1 MINELYNRQILNQ
14 AAQISHVGR
23 LQNPQASA
31 FKQAKYFGSTITVD
45 LNLQDGVVTDFA
57 QEIQACALGQAAA
70 SIIAS
75 KIIGTSAAELRQV
88 HQTLKRMLQQDA
100 APPQG
105 RFEAFAMLQPAKDYK
120 ARHGSILLVLE
131 AIVACLNQIEDEE
144 NK

>member
-31 FKQAKYFGSTITVD
+31 FKQAKYCGSTITVD

-75 KIIGTSAAELRQV
+75 KIIGTSAAELRLV
-88 HQTLKRMLQQDA
+88 HQPLKRMLQQAA